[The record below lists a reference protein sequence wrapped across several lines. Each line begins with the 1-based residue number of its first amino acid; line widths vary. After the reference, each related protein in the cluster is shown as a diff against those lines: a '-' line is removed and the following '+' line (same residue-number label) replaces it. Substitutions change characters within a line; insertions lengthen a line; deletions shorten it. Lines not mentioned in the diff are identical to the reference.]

1 MRAKVNER
9 LTNCLRRQEPRV
21 VCVNTCDRRKQ
32 KPYGEKL
39 NMKGTNYSISFE
51 THKRAFWLSNNMLVW
66 NTWSHAFPTLLPFKM
81 SPDRIIWLHRF
92 LFLFQ
97 VFNIDV
103 WDYDPK
109 RKLTV
114 VKKKKKS
121 SLIMFQIFFGNEQG
135 EICSECYG
143 CCFLYNEMNRDWGCQ
158 APKWQKKPS
167 IKVVQ
172 MYKALSW
179 GEIVCSL
186 TCLIN
191 LFPHFS

>member
-1 MRAKVNER
+1 MDLSLICFISWTILTYSKFRNKIYIEFKMWAEWKLRCWNTLLLCSFMRAKVNER
-9 LTNCLRRQEPRV
+9 LTNCLCHQEPRV

-97 VFNIDV
+97 VFNVDM
-103 WDYDPK
+103 WDYEPK

-114 VKKKKKS
+114 V
-121 SLIMFQIFFGNEQG
+121 
-135 EICSECYG
+135 
-143 CCFLYNEMNRDWGCQ
+143 
-158 APKWQKKPS
+158 
-167 IKVVQ
+167 
-172 MYKALSW
+172 
-179 GEIVCSL
+179 
-186 TCLIN
+186 
-191 LFPHFS
+191 